1 MKLLF
6 AVVCAGAIAFASGSV
21 LAQGPG
27 GGGFRGAPGGGGFG
41 GGFGGGSDLFT
52 LLSNESV
59 QKEIEL
65 VPSQNEDI
73 EDLSAKMRDGMQDMF
88 RGMRGASE
96 EERQEMFDKLRS
108 SREDAEKGLAKIL
121 MPKQMERLKQIQV
134 QQQARGRGG
143 LSITN
148 SEIAQEL
155 GLSQAEIAKLEAKAE
170 QLQEEM
176 RTKVAELRKQAD
188 DELVKMLT
196 PEQQAKWK
204 KMVGEPFEM
213 VVERGGPGSFQGGQR
228 GQGAPGGQRGQR
240 GPRGARG
247 GNNGDI

>member
-1 MKLLF
+1 
-6 AVVCAGAIAFASGSV
+6 
-21 LAQGPG
+21 
-27 GGGFRGAPGGGGFG
+27 
-41 GGFGGGSDLFT
+41 
-52 LLSNESV
+52 
-59 QKEIEL
+59 
-65 VPSQNEDI
+65 
-73 EDLSAKMRDGMQDMF
+73 MRDGMQDMF

-108 SREDAEKGLAKIL
+108 SREDAEKGLSKIL

-143 LSITN
+143 LSIT
-148 SEIAQEL
+148 SDEIASEL
-155 GLSQAEIAKLEAKAE
+155 GLDQAQIAKLEAKAE

-176 RTKVAELRKQAD
+176 RAKVAELRKQAD

-213 VVERGGPGSFQGGQR
+213 VIERGGPGGQR
-228 GQGAPGGQRGQR
+228 GPGAPGGQRGQR
-240 GPRGARG
+240 GPRGPRG
-247 GNNGDI
+247 GNNSDI